1 MFIGVFGV
9 FTGSLDIF
17 A

>member
-1 MFIGVFGV
+1 MFIGVFGA